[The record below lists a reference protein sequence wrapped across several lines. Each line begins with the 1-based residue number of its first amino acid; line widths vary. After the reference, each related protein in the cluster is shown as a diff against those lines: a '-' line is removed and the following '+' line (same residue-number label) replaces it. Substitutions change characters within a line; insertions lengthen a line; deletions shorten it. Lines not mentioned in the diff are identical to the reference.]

1 MSRRSNSHRH
11 THQLGTLAELNVTPL
26 LDLAFVLLII
36 FMLTAP
42 FLAESSELVIPS
54 SKGSND
60 QIDPEK
66 IFTIS
71 IDRSRKMDL
80 NGVELEHAELEAGVR
95 QLKQKNPEMGVIIRA
110 HHELTVQDL
119 VGVMD
124 ALRNAHVTAVSV
136 VTKPGAAD

>member
-1 MSRRSNSHRH
+1 MSMRTKPRRH
-11 THQLGTLAELNVTPL
+11 TQELGTLAELNVTPL

-60 QIDPEK
+60 QVDPEK
-66 IFTIS
+66 VFTVS

-80 NGVELEHAELEAGVR
+80 NGVELEYAELEAGVR
-95 QLKQKNPEMGVIIRA
+95 QLKKKNPDMGIIIRA

-124 ALRNAHVTAVSV
+124 ALRNARVAAVSV
-136 VTKPGAAD
+136 VTKPGVPE

>member
-1 MSRRSNSHRH
+1 MPRRSNSRRH
-11 THQLGTLAELNVTPL
+11 TQELGTLAELNVTPL
-26 LDLAFVLLII
+26 LALAFVLLII
-36 FMLTAP
+36 FMITAP

-60 QIDPEK
+60 QVDPEK

-71 IDRSRKMDL
+71 IDRNRNMDL
-80 NGVELEHAELEAGVR
+80 NGVELDYAELEAGVR

-124 ALRNAHVTAVSV
+124 SLRNARVTAVSV
-136 VTKPGAAD
+136 VTKPGVAD

>member
-71 IDRSRKMDL
+71 IDRNRKMDL
-80 NGVELEHAELEAGVR
+80 NGVELEHSELEAGVR